1 MNAIQNNIKNLSPQY
16 LLDLYNKLRVNSKK
30 RIESIISAIPDLVFL
45 VDSNGKYLDVLATGK
60 EHLLYRPK
68 DEIIGKHITDFFDD
82 ETSEKLLSLVK
93 ETIKTQTLQCLEYEL
108 FLSSKKELYE
118 ARVVP
123 AHFEEFDNDTVIVI
137 VRDITHKLERK
148 KEIDISKA
156 EMKYLATHDPLT
168 NLPNRT
174 LIFEHLNHAITTA
187 RRIESKG
194 ALLFIDIDGFK
205 DINDNYSHH
214 TGDLLLQEFAIRLS
228 QTTRESDVFGRL
240 SGDEFLL
247 ILENITSVDDVL
259 NTIEKIKKQ
268 LIRPFFINGLSLE
281 ITVSIGGAFFP
292 ENGDNADKLIH
303 AADQAMYNVKKNG
316 KDGFTFYS
324 KEFSIIS
331 NEYFFIQH
339 ALKKAIK
346 EDDFTIV
353 YQPQFSLYNDS
364 LTSVEILLRC
374 NSSELKD
381 IPVSRLISIAEE
393 SNIIHNISLFVMEKC
408 CRQIEKWK
416 DLAIAPLKIAVNL
429 SRKELCDENLVKVIT
444 GNLSACSIKADM
456 LEFEITESTLLQNN
470 RSAKKNISELRKLGC
485 SFSLDDYGTGFSSL
499 SNLREFNLDKIKIDK
514 SFIADLEDDDN
525 DRIIVSATINMV
537 KELGLTVLAEGVET
551 KGQEKLLKEFECDEV
566 QGYLYSHPLSAEKMT
581 ELLISE
587 K

>member
-205 DINDNYSHH
+205 DINDNYSHN

-364 LTSVEILLRC
+364 LTSVEVLLRC

-514 SFIADLEDDDN
+514 SFIADLEHDDN

>member
-205 DINDNYSHH
+205 DINDNYSHN

-364 LTSVEILLRC
+364 LTSVEVLLRC

-429 SRKELCDENLVKVIT
+429 SRKELSDENLVKVIT

-514 SFIADLEDDDN
+514 SFIADLEHDDN

>member
-205 DINDNYSHH
+205 DINDNYSHN

-429 SRKELCDENLVKVIT
+429 SRKELSDENLVKVIT

-514 SFIADLEDDDN
+514 SFIADLEHDDN